1 MLNKKIIYKNIF
13 TCPNCK
19 SEKLKFEKSFLKCQE
34 CGKSYKIFEDKKI
47 IFEKKEKEDI
57 PDSLD
62 YFKHLM
68 KRYDKLYN
76 LLIWLISPVY
86 VSRSLNNFIIKN
98 IKSKNIIALNL
109 GSGNSNISNKVIN
122 IDIFPY
128 KNTDICCNIANL
140 PFKDNSIDIIF
151 CIAVLEHVPSSE
163 KVVSEIYRVLKK
175 DGLIY
180 ISFPFIQGFYASPF
194 DYSRRT
200 YEGMKFMFKDFKL
213 MDLKC
218 AGGPTSGML
227 WVIQE
232 WIAILISF
240 GNKYIHTIVLILMMI
255 LTFPIKFLDIF
266 LINNSMAKNISSA
279 FTYIG
284 KKQ

>member
-1 MLNKKIIYKNIF
+1 MLNKKIIYKNLFI
-13 TCPNCK
+13 CPNCK
-19 SEKLKFEKSFLKCQE
+19 SEKLYFEKHFLKCQE
-34 CGKSYKIFEDKKI
+34 CGKLYKVYDDKKI

-62 YFKHLM
+62 CFKHFI
-68 KRYDKLYN
+68 KKYDKLYN

-86 VSRSLNNFIIKN
+86 ASSSLNRFLIKN
-98 IKSKNIIALNL
+98 IKSKNIVALNL
-109 GSGNSNISNKVIN
+109 GSGNSNISHKVIN
-122 IDIFPY
+122 VDIFPY
-128 KNTDICCNIANL
+128 KNVDICCDIAKL
-140 PFKDNSIDIIF
+140 PFKNNSTDVIF
-151 CIAVLEHVPSSE
+151 CVAVLEHMANPE
-163 KVVSEIYRVLKK
+163 KVVSEINRVLKK
-175 DGLIY
+175 DGIIY
-180 ISFPFIQGFYASPF
+180 SSFPFVQGFHASPF

-200 YEGMKFMFKDFKL
+200 YEGMKFLFKDFKL
-213 MDLKC
+213 IDLKC

-232 WIAILISF
+232 WIAIFLSF

-266 LINNSMAKNISSA
+266 LINNSLAKNISSA

>member
-1 MLNKKIIYKNIF
+1 MLNERITKENLFI
-13 TCPNCK
+13 CPNCK
-19 SEKLKFEKSFLKCQE
+19 SEKLKFKKSFLKCQE
-34 CGKSYKIFEDKKI
+34 CGESYRISDDKKI

-62 YFKHLM
+62 YFKHFM
-68 KRYDKLYN
+68 KKYDKLYN
-76 LLIWLISPVY
+76 LLIWLVSPVY
-86 VSRSLNNFIIKN
+86 VSRSLNKFIIKN
-98 IKSKNIIALNL
+98 IKNKNIIALNL
-109 GSGNSNISNKVIN
+109 GSGNSNISNKVVN

-151 CIAVLEHVPSSE
+151 CIAVLEHVPNPE
-163 KVVSEIYRVLKK
+163 KVVSEINRVLKK
-175 DGLIY
+175 DGLVY
-180 ISFPFIQGFYASPF
+180 ISFPFVYRFHASPF

-200 YEGMKFMFKDFKL
+200 YEGMKVLFKDFKL
-213 MDLKC
+213 IDLKC

-227 WVIQE
+227 CILQE
-232 WIAILISF
+232 WVAILISF
-240 GNKYIHTIVLILMMI
+240 GNEYIHTIVLILMMI

-266 LINNSMAKNISSA
+266 LINNSMAKNISSS

-284 KKQ
+284 KK

>member
-1 MLNKKIIYKNIF
+1 MLNEKITKENLFI
-13 TCPNCK
+13 CPNCK
-19 SEKLKFEKSFLKCQE
+19 SEKLKFKKSFLKCQE
-34 CGKSYKIFEDKKI
+34 CGESYRISEDKKI

-62 YFKHLM
+62 YFKHFM
-68 KRYDKLYN
+68 KKYDKLYS

-98 IKSKNIIALNL
+98 IKSRNIIALNL

-151 CIAVLEHVPSSE
+151 CIAVLEHVPNPE
-163 KVVSEIYRVLKK
+163 KDVSEIYRVLKK
-175 DGLIY
+175 DCLVY
-180 ISFPFIQGFYASPF
+180 ISFPFIQGFHASPF

-200 YEGMKFMFKDFKL
+200 YEGMKFLFKEFKL
-213 MDLKC
+213 IDLKC

-240 GNKYIHTIVLILMMI
+240 GNKYIHTMVLILMMI
-255 LTFPIKFLDIF
+255 LTFPIKFLDII

>member
-1 MLNKKIIYKNIF
+1 MLNKNITKKNLLI
-13 TCPNCK
+13 CPNCK
-19 SEKLKFEKSFLKCQE
+19 SEKLIFEKSFLKCQV
-34 CGKSYKIFEDKKI
+34 CGKSYKISEDKKI
-47 IFEKKEKEDI
+47 FFEKKEKEDI

-76 LLIWLISPVY
+76 FLIYLISPVFID
-86 VSRSLNNFIIKN
+86 RSLSNFLKKYVEN
-98 IKSKNIIALNL
+98 KDVIALNL
-109 GSGNSNISNKVIN
+109 GSGNSNISHKIIN
-122 IDIFPY
+122 VDIFPY

-140 PFKDNSIDIIF
+140 SFKDNSIDIVF
-151 CIAVLEHVPSSE
+151 CIAVLEHVPNPE
-163 KVVSEIYRVLKK
+163 KVVSEIRRVLKK
-175 DGLIY
+175 DGVVYL
-180 ISFPFIQGFYASPF
+180 SFPFIQGFHASPF

-200 YEGMKFMFKDFKL
+200 YEGMKFLFKDFKL
-213 MDLKC
+213 IDLKC

-232 WIAILISF
+232 WVAILISF

-266 LINNSMAKNISSA
+266 LINNSLAKNISSS

>member
-1 MLNKKIIYKNIF
+1 MLNKKITKKNLFI
-13 TCPNCK
+13 CPNCK
-19 SEKLKFEKSFLKCQE
+19 SEKLYFGENFLKCQE
-34 CGKSYKIFEDKKI
+34 CGKSYKISEDKKI

-62 YFKHLM
+62 YFKHFM
-68 KRYDKLYN
+68 KKYNKLYN

-86 VSRSLNNFIIKN
+86 VNRSLNSFLIKN
-98 IKSKNIIALNL
+98 IKSKDIIALNL

-122 IDIFPY
+122 IDFFPY
-128 KNTDICCNIANL
+128 KNIDICCNIANL

-151 CIAVLEHVPSSE
+151 CIATLEHVPNPE
-163 KVVSEIYRVLKK
+163 KVVSEINRVLKK
-175 DGLIY
+175 EGIVY
-180 ISFPFIQGFYASPF
+180 ISFPFIYRFHASPF

-200 YEGMKFMFKDFKL
+200 YEGMKVLFKDFKL
-213 MDLKC
+213 IDLKC
-218 AGGPTSGML
+218 TGGPTSGML
-227 WVIQE
+227 CIIQE
-232 WIAILISF
+232 WVAILISF
-240 GNKYIHTIVLILMMI
+240 GNEYIHTIVLILMMI

-266 LINNSMAKNISSA
+266 LINNSMAKNISSS